1 MHISGLQI
9 YRKYFC
15 GQGSAPCRP
24 AAWGKL
30 TAFPQ
35 TPEVNLKQL
44 RDEEERKRKTEGNR
58 GQKGNGME
66 TCGDPDQLCPPPTS
80 ES

>member
-1 MHISGLQI
+1 MHISGLKI

-44 RDEEERKRKTEGNR
+44 RDEEERKRKTDGE
-58 GQKGNGME
+58 
-66 TCGDPDQLCPPPTS
+66 
-80 ES
+80 